1 MDSRGKNKKEKYAK
15 LLLGISEGNEKAFSE
30 LYDIF
35 YPELTRHVLSKVNDQ
50 IIAEDILHD
59 LFFSLWKNRESILEI
74 KSVPAYLYSSV
85 RYLILRYYRMK
96 KVQEFNSSDLD
107 DIEGVLDEDSI
118 EDRLYYRYILDEVQ
132 SEIENLPEKC
142 KEVFK
147 LSREKYLSIQQ
158 ISEKLSISESTVK
171 KHINRALRQLR
182 SFTKGKFSFILFF

>member
-59 LFFSLWKNRESILEI
+59 LFFSLWKNRENILEI

-96 KVQEFNSSDLD
+96 KVQEFNLSDLD
-107 DIEGVLDEDSI
+107 DIEGVLDESSI

-147 LSREKYLSIQQ
+147 LSRENYLSIQE

-182 SFTKGKFSFILFF
+182 SFTKGKFSFILIF

>member
-59 LFFSLWKNRESILEI
+59 LFFSLWKNRENILEI

-96 KVQEFNSSDLD
+96 KVQEFNLSDLD
-107 DIEGVLDEDSI
+107 DIEGVLDESSI

-147 LSREKYLSIQQ
+147 LSRENYLSIQE

>member
-15 LLLGISEGNEKAFSE
+15 LLLGIYEGNEKAFSE

-107 DIEGVLDEDSI
+107 DIEGVLDEVSI

>member
-107 DIEGVLDEDSI
+107 DIEGVLDEVSI

>member
-107 DIEGVLDEDSI
+107 DIESVLDEVSI

>member
-59 LFFSLWKNRESILEI
+59 LFFSLWKNRESILKI

-96 KVQEFNSSDLD
+96 KVQEFNLSDLD
-107 DIEGVLDEDSI
+107 DIEGVLDESSI

-147 LSREKYLSIQQ
+147 LSRENYLSIQE

-182 SFTKGKFSFILFF
+182 SFTKGKFSFILIF

>member
-96 KVQEFNSSDLD
+96 KVQEFDSSDLD

>member
-1 MDSRGKNKKEKYAK
+1 MDSRGKNNKEKYAE

-59 LFFSLWKNRESILEI
+59 LFFSLWKNRESILKI

-96 KVQEFNSSDLD
+96 KVQEFNLSDLD
-107 DIEGVLDEDSI
+107 DIEGVLDESSI

-147 LSREKYLSIQQ
+147 LSRENYLSIQE

-182 SFTKGKFSFILFF
+182 SFTKGKFSFILIF